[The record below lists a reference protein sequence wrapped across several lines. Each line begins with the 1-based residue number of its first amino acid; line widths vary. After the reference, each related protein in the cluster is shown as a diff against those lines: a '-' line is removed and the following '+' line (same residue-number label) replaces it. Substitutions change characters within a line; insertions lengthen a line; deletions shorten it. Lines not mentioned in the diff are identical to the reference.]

1 MWDILTERCLELIM
15 SIKSQLGGDLK
26 AFQKTAPAWCY
37 APFEPEG
44 ILSLI
49 SAILSTIIGL
59 HYGHV
64 LIHFQLYTLSYVCVT
79 SGAATLAFSAF
90 YVMGDLNDTLGQE
103 FGEEFNFYVLVR
115 LWEHS

>member
-1 MWDILTERCLELIM
+1 M